1 MSLFFMLATLV
12 IWAMSALSALWFSV
26 VFPVLATRMWT
37 ILLPLATT
45 VFILLGISFTR
56 THYGVGTDFLYYAA
70 YILFGFVF
78 LAFCISFFF
87 AAVYWL
93 LGFFHVESR
102 AWLGPISAAVLFIVC
117 VLSLWGGFSTPKL
130 KKIPVT
136 LPTLPKL
143 KIAILSDS
151 HLGRG
156 VSLARFDKALSK
168 LEAEKPDVLLVLG
181 DVFEYGKNQDAY
193 AERINHFQAPLGK
206 YGVFGNH
213 EYYVG
218 YQNSKNFFDKAGISL
233 LENEITS
240 LSNGVQV
247 AGLKDIKTV
256 RVTPQEVKQL
266 LAQADKQRPLIL
278 LSHTP
283 SYTEE
288 AAAQGASLMFSGH
301 THNGQ
306 IWPFNYLVRLQFP
319 RVYGL
324 FDVNGMQFYITSG
337 MFYWGMPLRF
347 LAPAELPIIEVN

>member
-1 MSLFFMLATLV
+1 MSLFFIFSTLV
-12 IWAMSALSALWFSV
+12 IWGMAASVAAWLSCA
-26 VFPVLATRMWT
+26 FPILCHRMFTWG
-37 ILLPLATT
+37 LPICVTA
-45 VFILLGISFTR
+45 FIIFGISYTR
-56 THYGVGTDFLYYAA
+56 THYHAGTDVLYYTA
-70 YILFGFVF
+70 YLLFGFVF
-78 LAFCISFFF
+78 LAFCTTAVF
-87 AAVYWL
+87 ATIYFITKFIFPAALRYM
-93 LGFFHVESR
+93 
-102 AWLGPISAAVLFIVC
+102 GPIYVAVTLLVC
-117 VLSLWGGFSTPKL
+117 ALSVWGGFSTPKV

-136 LPTLPKL
+136 SPVLPKL
-143 KIAILSDS
+143 KIALLSDS

-193 AERINHFQAPLGK
+193 AARINRFQAPLGK
-206 YGVFGNH
+206 YGVLGNH

-218 YQNSKNFFDKAGISL
+218 YENSRAFFQKAGISL

-256 RVTPQEVKQL
+256 RVTPREVEQL
-266 LAQADKQRPLIL
+266 LARADKQRPLIL

-283 SYTEE
+283 SYAEE
-288 AAAQGASLMFSGH
+288 IAAQGTSLMFSGH

-306 IWPFNYLVRLQFP
+306 IWPFNYFVRLQFP